1 MIFWFAAV
9 SWVLWITRNERVFQH
24 KVLSNPIHPLYRAL
38 SLMLQWRVLAKTKT
52 LQSTDAVIAKFDE
65 KLKSL
70 AATPGGR
77 VGVG

>member
-1 MIFWFAAV
+1 
-9 SWVLWITRNERVFQH
+9 
-24 KVLSNPIHPLYRAL
+24 
-38 SLMLQWRVLAKTKT
+38 MLQWRVLAKTKA

-70 AATPGGR
+70 AATLGGR